1 MLAELE
7 QALLD
12 RLSALDLAVEP
23 FPDRPDSY
31 QVRHENGALLVTIAG
46 RAFSDPE
53 QGPVYAR
60 TVRVVLSLL
69 VYSLRGHSGAYTYLE
84 QIEQLL
90 SGWEYGGYR
99 FFPVSEDIGEEVAN
113 NVWLYMI
120 TYEGRRE
127 MPLRLA

>member
-12 RLSALDLAVEP
+12 RLSQLDLAVEP
-23 FPDRPDSY
+23 FPDRPGDY
-31 QVRHENGALLVTIAG
+31 QVRHENGALLVALAG
-46 RAFSDPE
+46 RSWTDPDR
-53 QGPVYAR
+53 GPVVTR

-90 SGWEYGGYR
+90 SGWEYGGFR
-99 FFPVSEDIGEEVAN
+99 FFPVSEDIGEEVAD
-113 NVWLYMI
+113 NVWLYML

-127 MPLRLA
+127 VPLRLA